1 MRLPLART
9 LTTGVIIVAIGA
21 AGLLAFF
28 CKPQSRAGR
37 AGFFGFRL
45 MGLLGVLY
53 WPQRPAQAGVQAAG
67 SVVFE
72 RAMYALA
79 GVCFMVRPPMRRA
92 MQPADALHWAVR
104 SCMRRWASCMPLES
118 LLRGHPLRAS

>member
-1 MRLPLART
+1 VRLTLART
-9 LTTGVIIVAIGA
+9 LTTGAIIVSVGA

-28 CKPQSRAGR
+28 CGPQSRAGR

-53 WPQRPAQAGVQAAG
+53 WPQQPAHQAGDAAG
-67 SVVFE
+67 SVVLE
-72 RAMYALA
+72 RTMYALA

-92 MQPADALHWAVR
+92 MHAA
-104 SCMRRWASCMPLES
+104 C
-118 LLRGHPLRAS
+118 